1 MKLHSFIFL
10 ISIFLLLPFPA
21 EAKAESF
28 SIDQAEIRTLI
39 LDNGDIYTEELF
51 TYSFDGSFNGTTR
64 TIGDDD
70 HGGVELFEGYLAPD
84 DAKLETINPQSLQK
98 LKVERDDLT
107 YKIYTASKRETK
119 KVFYRYRIKDA
130 ASKYGDTGQLYWR
143 FFDEMNESDIH
154 NLRIQIALYNDSSA
168 LNKGYAFLHD
178 LTGGSMKKSRQD
190 GILYENKL
198 LPAGKK
204 AEIRFL
210 FPETYLKN
218 AAYTENTAKLAEFL
232 AEEEQY
238 QQKSE
243 SRQGWIKPL
252 DTLNSIIILIL
263 LILLIYLVL
272 YPRRLYRWFNKGT
285 SPEELKNLDSFLL
298 AAIYRKGRLR
308 HFDIIIV
315 LFRMQQ
321 RGFLSMER
329 LTARPAYLEDK
340 TAPDYTYLFTVISE
354 NKSLTEYEQKLID
367 WLFTPD
373 ETGRKTFSLD
383 QLPFPTAQEKKSN
396 WRTEDEYKRM
406 EKEFNKAFTVW
417 RKTVLKDPEIN
428 EYVRLNFIRES
439 FLKWGI
445 PFWILLSLFNA
456 YTGLSDLFDLAS
468 ILVLLTIG
476 WAIVLI
482 QKKKR
487 LALPIYFGLGS
498 VFAEALAYEM
508 PDAFL
513 PLNIILFLIS
523 VFLPM
528 SDVTFKGAPYHKAIR
543 EFRNSIKTGSFH
555 FQDSQKW
562 IQHALSLDLFTE
574 LTVHYAEEFTE
585 DAKTFSALLLSSAD
599 TKIFSYPNYYY
610 HQTYYTRS
618 GSSGSGSSG
627 GSGGGGGAGA
637 F

>member
-1 MKLHSFIFL
+1 MKLHSYVFL
-10 ISIFLLLPFPA
+10 ISILLLLTLPA

-39 LDNGDIYTEELF
+39 LDNGDIYTEELY

-70 HGGVELFEGYLAPD
+70 HGGVEFFEGYLAPD
-84 DAKLETINPQSLQK
+84 DAKLETINPQSLQT

-107 YKIYTASKRETK
+107 YKIHTASKNETK

-130 ASKYGDTGQLYWR
+130 VSKYGDTGQFYWR
-143 FFDEMNESDIH
+143 FFDEMNENDIH

-198 LPAGKK
+198 LPAGKT

-218 AAYTENTAKLAEFL
+218 AVYTENTAKLAEFL

-238 QQKSE
+238 QQKRE
-243 SRQGWIKPL
+243 SRKDWINPL
-252 DTLNSIIILIL
+252 DTVNSIITLIL
-263 LILLIYLVL
+263 LIFLIYLVI

-285 SPEELKNLDSFLL
+285 SPEKLKHKDSFLL

-308 HFDIIIV
+308 HFDIISA

-321 RGFLSMER
+321 KGFLSMER
-329 LTARPAYLEDK
+329 VTARPAYLEDEK
-340 TAPDYTYLFTVISE
+340 APDHTYLFTVISE
-354 NKSLTEYEQKLID
+354 NKGLTEYEQKLID

-396 WRTEDEYKRM
+396 WRMEDEYKRM
-406 EKEFNKAFTVW
+406 EKEFNKAFKVW
-417 RKTVLKDPEIN
+417 RKTVLKDTEIK
-428 EYVRLNFIRES
+428 EYVRLNLIRES

-445 PFWILLSLFNA
+445 PIWILMSLFNA
-456 YTGLSDLFDLAS
+456 YIGMSDLFDLAS
-468 ILVLLTIG
+468 ILALLTIG
-476 WAIVLI
+476 WAMVLI
-482 QKKKR
+482 QKKNR

-498 VFAEALAYEM
+498 VFAAAIAYEM
-508 PDAFL
+508 PEDFF
-513 PLNIILFLIS
+513 PLNILLFLVS
-523 VFLPM
+523 VFLPI
-528 SDVTFKGAPYHKAIR
+528 SDITFKGAPYHKAIR
-543 EFRNSIKTGSFH
+543 EFRNSIKTGRFH
-555 FQDSQKW
+555 FQDSDKW

-574 LTVHYAEEFTE
+574 LNLHYAGKFTE

-599 TKIFSYPNYYY
+599 AKVFSYTNHYY
-610 HQTYYTRS
+610 HQTYYTSS